1 MHYLWMFIVGLVV
14 GVVAKFLTPGKDPG
28 GFIVTGLL
36 GVGGMFV
43 GGLLSNLF
51 FSSGS
56 IGGPIPPSGFIGG
69 VIGAVILLLLYR
81 LFTRNSGTPSS

>member
-51 FSSGS
+51 FGSGS
-56 IGGPIPPSGFIGG
+56 IAGPIQPSGFIGG